1 MELFFLFFS
10 SFSLSDSEKEIS
22 FFVSTFFFTCKW
34 FPGRFPSCF
43 ECFSSLSLDSSIL
56 TAIFFFDSLIICVFF
71 FTSCFFTDK
80 TRSESP
86 ASSLVEEEDSSF
98 FNANFSF
105 SFCCSTLPDCL
116 MGFLSFSQSL
126 LLDSSNRNSPF
137 FFISFFSDFNLPVK
151 DAEADGRYFALPA
164 GPFPF
169 AFPFPFPSLS
179 FSLLL
184 ESESN
189 FNSKDGFS
197 LFAECLV
204 AFPVGIT
211 GESSNS
217 NANSN
222 VFFFPEGGAA
232 LLSFFLFVSCFLIG
246 FSSSSLDESSKDTP
260 GF

>member
-98 FNANFSF
+98 FNANRSEEHT
-105 SFCCSTLPDCL
+105 SELQ
-116 MGFLSFSQSL
+116 SQS
-126 LLDSSNRNSPF
+126 
-137 FFISFFSDFNLPVK
+137 NLVC
-151 DAEADGRYFALPA
+151 R
-164 GPFPF
+164 
-169 AFPFPFPSLS
+169 
-179 FSLLL
+179 
-184 ESESN
+184 
-189 FNSKDGFS
+189 
-197 LFAECLV
+197 
-204 AFPVGIT
+204 
-211 GESSNS
+211 
-217 NANSN
+217 
-222 VFFFPEGGAA
+222 
-232 LLSFFLFVSCFLIG
+232 
-246 FSSSSLDESSKDTP
+246 
-260 GF
+260 